1 MTQPGDANQQ
11 AISYMQYQ
19 GAKGLKELAGLVE
32 RTAADWSRCLE
43 DISEEQ
49 AEFKP
54 VLSGVEGPVLSGV
67 EGPVLSAAAAE
78 GVEWCVKEV
87 LGHFLE
93 ATHGVNRQ
101 VAQVAAGKA
110 PRELGDASPGHL
122 PTDARSSSIEEL
134 RRQVIDV
141 LQEARRL
148 TLSLPEDGRLTETF
162 NHPFFGPLN
171 LKEWIAFQ
179 RIHSLDHIQQVEQI
193 RASPGYPKH

>member
-54 VLSGVEGPVLSGV
+54 VLSGVEGPVLS
-67 EGPVLSAAAAE
+67 AAAAE

-122 PTDARSSSIEEL
+122 PAGARSSSIEEL

>member
-54 VLSGVEGPVLSGV
+54 LPIG
-67 EGPVLSAAAAE
+67 AAAE
-78 GVEWCVKEV
+78 GPEWCVKEV

-93 ATHGVNRQ
+93 TTHGVNRQ

-193 RASPGYPKH
+193 RASPGYPKR

>member
-1 MTQPGDANQQ
+1 MPQAGGTCMTRRTGTSSPFTYAPSSGLRKGSRGGGPVTQPGDANQQ

-67 EGPVLSAAAAE
+67 EGPPPIVAAAE
-78 GVEWCVKEV
+78 GPEWCVKEV

-93 ATHGVNRQ
+93 ATH
-101 VAQVAAGKA
+101 
-110 PRELGDASPGHL
+110 
-122 PTDARSSSIEEL
+122 
-134 RRQVIDV
+134 
-141 LQEARRL
+141 
-148 TLSLPEDGRLTETF
+148 
-162 NHPFFGPLN
+162 
-171 LKEWIAFQ
+171 
-179 RIHSLDHIQQVEQI
+179 
-193 RASPGYPKH
+193 